1 MYWFVLTAGLL
12 MLALV
17 FHDAFEVMLLPRRI
31 RRKLRFVTL
40 LFRYTWT
47 LWSWIAERMR
57 LGIRRDTFLSLY
69 GPLSLVT
76 LVGSWVAGLVAGFAA
91 VQWSLSR
98 GTEKPFSWRP
108 ISFSAATLFSPSA
121 LPASHH

>member
-1 MYWFVLTAGLL
+1 MYLSGLIAGALL
-12 MLALV
+12 LLLV

-57 LGIRRDTFLSLY
+57 
-69 GPLSLVT
+69 
-76 LVGSWVAGLVAGFAA
+76 
-91 VQWSLSR
+91 
-98 GTEKPFSWRP
+98 
-108 ISFSAATLFSPSA
+108 
-121 LPASHH
+121 